1 MDTAE
6 ESKLYS
12 EDSVPIPS
20 SRHTSPRQSPRA
32 DRRSF
37 LQQLESQFPVT
48 VASHSEADL
57 TGMTQSNLEESL
69 IWIRQ
74 NARLSN
80 ERQQILEQLEK
91 ERAENERIQHELD
104 ELQQLHLATQRSW
117 SRINEDLHSQLRL
130 MTKQKHALV
139 LEGCKDSKDVLLS
152 ELDQLRQDL
161 DQRDDLIS
169 QLFDRNGG
177 FTDSETSMQDYEAS
191 QDSSATV
198 SEDERKQAKGLK
210 EERDAWKQVA
220 RNLEMRIV
228 ELSSRS
234 GNDQ

>member
-1 MDTAE
+1 
-6 ESKLYS
+6 
-12 EDSVPIPS
+12 VPGPS
-20 SRHTSPRQSPRA
+20 PRHTPPRQSPRG
-32 DRRSF
+32 DRKSF

-48 VASHSEADL
+48 VASHTESDL
-57 TGMTQSNLEESL
+57 TGKTHSNLEESL

-80 ERQQILEQLEK
+80 ERQQLLEQLEK
-91 ERAENERIQHELD
+91 EKTENERIQHELD
-104 ELQQLHLATQRSW
+104 ELRQLHLATQRSW

-130 MTKQKHALV
+130 ITRQKHTLV
-139 LEGCKDSKDVLLS
+139 VEGCKDSKETLLS
-152 ELDQLRQDL
+152 ELDQLRQDI

-169 QLFDRNGG
+169 QLFDRHVGL
-177 FTDSETSMQDYEAS
+177 TDSETSTQDCEPS
-191 QDSSATV
+191 PEPSVTV
-198 SEDERKQAKGLK
+198 SEDAQNQAKSLR